1 MVEKLNFSVFD
12 LKKGKY
18 YYYIII
24 IWNSFV
30 EFDLGKFYWFV

>member
-24 IWNSFV
+24 IWNSL